1 MKYAHFHVADPANMH
16 YAVIFRV
23 QCIFIVVYC
32 TVHCTLDSKHSE
44 GHSCI
49 PSTWRNVPNN
59 LFACEVNWLKGTT
72 YSGMRYR
79 GSGLL
84 ACIKSIKA
92 KEKPFE

>member
-1 MKYAHFHVADPANMH
+1 MH

-23 QCIFIVVYC
+23 QCIYIVVYC

-44 GHSCI
+44 GAQLHSENLA
-49 PSTWRNVPNN
+49 NVPNN
-59 LFACEVNWLKGTT
+59 ICECEVICLKGTT

-79 GSGLL
+79 GSDLL

-92 KEKPFE
+92 KEKTFE